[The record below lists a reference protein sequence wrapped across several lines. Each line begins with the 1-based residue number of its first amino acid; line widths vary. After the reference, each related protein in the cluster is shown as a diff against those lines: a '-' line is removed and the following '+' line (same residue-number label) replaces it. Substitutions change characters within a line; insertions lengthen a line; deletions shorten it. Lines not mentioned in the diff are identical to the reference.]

1 MPDLIITDIRKSHF
15 DSELH
20 HRHMS
25 QYLTSPATSG
35 IEGVMMLAA
44 GKDTKSLTNAWKKTN
59 EQELFNNLKID
70 YGFSQALA
78 RSLVQL
84 MHEHIETNYGNL
96 RGDSQVVY
104 HAVSMQEPPGKS
116 IDHLRLVPVALT
128 ISHPDDAAI
137 LSEQGVT
144 GLRKH
149 KLLRFANEAYDQ
161 GGLLIQEDLALLLT
175 TSIRTIQRDMQEMR
189 QQGIVVPTR
198 GEIQDIG
205 PTVSHKTKIIELY
218 LKGYEYTEI
227 EQRTRHTGESIKRYI
242 SGFSKVVLL
251 SNRGYSSIQI
261 RELTDSSEKV
271 IIEYLT
277 LYETFKEIGS
287 DRLSQI
293 TSSSVVEFD
302 SKRGGLGVSQ

>member
-1 MPDLIITDIRKSHF
+1 MED
-15 DSELH
+15 
-20 HRHMS
+20 
-25 QYLTSPATSG
+25 
-35 IEGVMMLAA
+35 VMMPSA
-44 GKDTKSLTNAWKKTN
+44 GTDTKSLTSAWKKAN

-84 MHEHIETNYGNL
+84 MHDHIETNYGNL
-96 RGDSQVVY
+96 RGDSQVIY
-104 HAVSMQEPPGKS
+104 HAVSIQEPPGKP
-116 IDHLRLVPVALT
+116 IDRLRLVPVTLT
-128 ISHPDDAAI
+128 TSDPDDAAV
-137 LSEQGVT
+137 LREKGVT

-149 KLLRFANEAYDQ
+149 KLLRLANEAYDQ

-227 EQRTRHTGESIKRYI
+227 EQRTRHTGEAIKRYI

-251 SNRGYSSIQI
+251 SNQGYSVIQI
-261 RELTDSSEKV
+261 RELTNSSEKV
-271 IIEYLT
+271 ITEYLA
-277 LYETFKEIGS
+277 LYEAYKEIGS
-287 DRLSQI
+287 DRLTQI
-293 TSSSVVEFD
+293 TSSLAEKID
-302 SKRGGLGVSQ
+302 SKKGGLEGSQ

>member
-1 MPDLIITDIRKSHF
+1 MMP
-15 DSELH
+15 
-20 HRHMS
+20 
-25 QYLTSPATSG
+25 
-35 IEGVMMLAA
+35 AA
-44 GKDTKSLTNAWKKTN
+44 GIDSKSLANAWKKTN
-59 EQELFNNLKID
+59 EQELFNTLKID
-70 YGFSQALA
+70 YGFSQALS

-84 MHEHIETNYGNL
+84 MHDHIETNYGNL
-96 RGDSQVVY
+96 RGDSQVIY
-104 HAVSMQEPPGKS
+104 HAVSAEEPPGKS
-116 IDHLRLVPVALT
+116 IDQLRLVPVTLT

-137 LSEQGVT
+137 LREQGVT

-175 TSIRTIQRDMQEMR
+175 TSIRTIQRDMREMR

-205 PTVSHKTKIIELY
+205 PTVSHKTKIVELY

-227 EQRTRHTGESIKRYI
+227 ERITRHTGEAIKRYI

-251 SNRGYSSIQI
+251 SNQGYSVIQI
-261 RELTDSSEKV
+261 RELTSSSEKV
-271 IIEYLT
+271 ITEYLA
-277 LYETFKEIGS
+277 LRETYNEIGS

-293 TSSSVVEFD
+293 ASSSVEKLN
-302 SKRGGLGVSQ
+302 SKKRGLEVSR

>member
-1 MPDLIITDIRKSHF
+1 MMPS
-15 DSELH
+15 
-20 HRHMS
+20 
-25 QYLTSPATSG
+25 
-35 IEGVMMLAA
+35 A
-44 GKDTKSLTNAWKKTN
+44 GTDTKSLTSAWKKTN

-84 MHEHIETNYGNL
+84 MHDHIETNYGNL
-96 RGDSQVVY
+96 RGDSQVIY
-104 HAVSMQEPPGKS
+104 HAVSIQEPPGKP
-116 IDHLRLVPVALT
+116 IDRLRLVPVTLT
-128 ISHPDDAAI
+128 TSDPDDAVV
-137 LSEQGVT
+137 LRERGVT

-149 KLLRFANEAYDQ
+149 KLLRLANEAYDQ

-227 EQRTRHTGESIKRYI
+227 EQRTRHTGEAIKRYI

-251 SNRGYSSIQI
+251 SNQGYSVIQI
-261 RELTDSSEKV
+261 RELTNSSEKV
-271 IIEYLT
+271 ITEYLA
-277 LYETFKEIGS
+277 LYEAYKEIGS
-287 DRLSQI
+287 DRLTQI
-293 TSSSVVEFD
+293 TSSLAEKID
-302 SKRGGLGVSQ
+302 SKKGGLEGSQ

>member
-1 MPDLIITDIRKSHF
+1 MED
-15 DSELH
+15 
-20 HRHMS
+20 
-25 QYLTSPATSG
+25 
-35 IEGVMMLAA
+35 VMTPAA
-44 GKDTKSLTNAWKKTN
+44 GTDTKSLTNAWKKTN
-59 EQELFNNLKID
+59 EQELFNNLKMD

-84 MHEHIETNYGNL
+84 MHDHIETNYGNL
-96 RGDSQVVY
+96 RGDSQVIY
-104 HAVSMQEPPGKS
+104 HAVSVQEPPGKS
-116 IDHLRLVPVALT
+116 IDHLRLVPVTLT
-128 ISHPDDAAI
+128 TSDPEDATI
-137 LSEQGVT
+137 LRERGVT

-149 KLLRFANEAYDQ
+149 KLLRLVNEAYDQ

-227 EQRTRHTGESIKRYI
+227 EQRTRHTGEAIKRYVT
-242 SGFSKVVLL
+242 GFSKVVLL
-251 SNRGYSSIQI
+251 SNQGYSIIQI
-261 RELTDSSEKV
+261 RELTNSSEKV
-271 IIEYLT
+271 ITEYLA
-277 LYETFKEIGS
+277 LYETYREIGS

-293 TSSSVVEFD
+293 ISSQVEKRN
-302 SKRGGLGVSQ
+302 SKKGGQEESQ

>member
-1 MPDLIITDIRKSHF
+1 MED
-15 DSELH
+15 
-20 HRHMS
+20 
-25 QYLTSPATSG
+25 
-35 IEGVMMLAA
+35 VMMPSA
-44 GKDTKSLTNAWKKTN
+44 GTDTKSLTSAWKKAN

-84 MHEHIETNYGNL
+84 MHDHIETNYGNL
-96 RGDSQVVY
+96 RGDSQVIY
-104 HAVSMQEPPGKS
+104 HAVSIQEPPGKP
-116 IDHLRLVPVALT
+116 IDRLRLVPVTLT
-128 ISHPDDAAI
+128 TSDPDDAVV
-137 LSEQGVT
+137 LRERGVT

-149 KLLRFANEAYDQ
+149 KLLRLANEAYDQ

-227 EQRTRHTGESIKRYI
+227 EQRTRHTGEAIKRYI

-251 SNRGYSSIQI
+251 SNQGYSVIQI
-261 RELTDSSEKV
+261 RELTNSSEKV
-271 IIEYLT
+271 ITEYLA
-277 LYETFKEIGS
+277 LYEAYKEIGS
-287 DRLSQI
+287 DRLTQI
-293 TSSSVVEFD
+293 TSSLAEKID
-302 SKRGGLGVSQ
+302 SKKGGLEGSQ

>member
-1 MPDLIITDIRKSHF
+1 MEDVTMP
-15 DSELH
+15 
-20 HRHMS
+20 
-25 QYLTSPATSG
+25 
-35 IEGVMMLAA
+35 AA
-44 GKDTKSLTNAWKKTN
+44 GTDTKSLISAWKKTN
-59 EQELFNNLKID
+59 EQELFNNLKTD

-84 MHEHIETNYGNL
+84 MHDHIETNYSNL
-96 RGDSQVVY
+96 RGDSQVIY
-104 HAVSMQEPPGKS
+104 HAVSAQEPPGKS

-128 ISHPDDAAI
+128 ISHPDDALI
-137 LSEQGVT
+137 LKEQGVP

-175 TSIRTIQRDMQEMR
+175 TSVRTIQRDMREMR

-205 PTVSHKTKIIELY
+205 PTVSHKTKIVELY

-251 SNRGYSSIQI
+251 SNQGYSVIQI
-261 RELTDSSEKV
+261 RELTSSSEKV
-271 IIEYLT
+271 ITEYLA
-277 LYETFKEIGS
+277 LYETYKEIGS

-293 TSSSVVEFD
+293 SSLSVEKLD
-302 SKRGGLGVSQ
+302 LKKRGLEGSQ

>member
-1 MPDLIITDIRKSHF
+1 MMPS
-15 DSELH
+15 
-20 HRHMS
+20 
-25 QYLTSPATSG
+25 
-35 IEGVMMLAA
+35 A
-44 GKDTKSLTNAWKKTN
+44 GTDTKSLTSAWKKTN

-84 MHEHIETNYGNL
+84 MHDHIETNYGNL
-96 RGDSQVVY
+96 RGDSQVIY
-104 HAVSMQEPPGKS
+104 HAVSIQEPPGKP
-116 IDHLRLVPVALT
+116 IDRLRLVPVTLT
-128 ISHPDDAAI
+128 TSDPDDSAV
-137 LSEQGVT
+137 LREKGVT

-149 KLLRFANEAYDQ
+149 KLLRLANEAYDQ

-227 EQRTRHTGESIKRYI
+227 EQRTRHTGEAIKRYI

-251 SNRGYSSIQI
+251 SNQGYSVIQI
-261 RELTDSSEKV
+261 RELTNFSEKV
-271 IIEYLT
+271 ITEYLA
-277 LYETFKEIGS
+277 LYEAYKEIGS
-287 DRLSQI
+287 DRLTQI
-293 TSSSVVEFD
+293 ASSLAEKID
-302 SKRGGLGVSQ
+302 SKKGGLEGSQ

>member
-1 MPDLIITDIRKSHF
+1 MMPS
-15 DSELH
+15 
-20 HRHMS
+20 
-25 QYLTSPATSG
+25 
-35 IEGVMMLAA
+35 A
-44 GKDTKSLTNAWKKTN
+44 GTDTKSLINAWKKTN
-59 EQELFNNLKID
+59 EQELFNTLKID

-96 RGDSQVVY
+96 RGDSQIIY
-104 HAVSMQEPPGKS
+104 HAVSIHEPPGKP
-116 IDHLRLVPVALT
+116 IDRLRLVPVALT
-128 ISHPDDAAI
+128 MSHPEDAAI
-137 LSEQGVT
+137 LREQGVP

-175 TSIRTIQRDMQEMR
+175 TSIRTIQRDMREMR

-205 PTVSHKTKIIELY
+205 PTVSHKTKILELY

-227 EQRTRHTGESIKRYI
+227 EQRTRHTGEAIKRYI

-251 SNRGYSSIQI
+251 SNQGYSIIQI
-261 RELTDSSEKV
+261 RELTNSSEKV
-271 IIEYLT
+271 ITEYLS
-277 LYETFKEIGS
+277 LYEAYKEIGS

-293 TSSSVVEFD
+293 TSSPIETSD
-302 SKRGGLGVSQ
+302 SKKRGMEGSQ

>member
-1 MPDLIITDIRKSHF
+1 MPQDLIS
-15 DSELH
+15 SAA
-20 HRHMS
+20 
-25 QYLTSPATSG
+25 YG
-35 IEGVMMLAA
+35 ILGVIMPVA
-44 GKDTKSLTNAWKKTN
+44 GTDTKSLISAWKKTN
-59 EQELFNNLKID
+59 EQELFNNLKVD

-84 MHEHIETNYGNL
+84 MHEHIENSYGNL
-96 RGDSQVVY
+96 REDFQIVY
-104 HAVSMQEPPGKS
+104 HAVSAKEGPGKS
-116 IDHLRLVPVALT
+116 LDRLRLVPVTLT
-128 ISHPDDAAI
+128 ISHPDDAAV
-137 LSEQGVT
+137 LKERGVP

-175 TSIRTIQRDMQEMR
+175 TCVRTIQRDMQEMR

-251 SNRGYSSIQI
+251 SDQGYSVTQI
-261 RELTDSSEKV
+261 RELTNSSEKV
-271 IIEYLT
+271 VAEYLE
-277 LYETFKEIGS
+277 LYNTHKEIGS
-287 DRLSQI
+287 DRLTQI
-293 TSSSVVEFD
+293 TSVSIEKLD
-302 SKRGGLGVSQ
+302 SKKGGLGVRR

>member
-1 MPDLIITDIRKSHF
+1 MPQH
-15 DSELH
+15 
-20 HRHMS
+20 
-25 QYLTSPATSG
+25 LTSRSLYG
-35 IEGVMMLAA
+35 IEGVLMPAA
-44 GKDTKSLTNAWKKTN
+44 GIDSKSLTNAWRKTN
-59 EQELFNNLKID
+59 EQELFNQLKTD
-70 YGFSQALA
+70 YGFSQALS

-84 MHEHIETNYGNL
+84 MHDHIETNYDNL
-96 RGDSQVVY
+96 REDSQVIY
-104 HAVSMQEPPGKS
+104 HAVSAQEPPGKL
-116 IDHLRLVPVALT
+116 IDQLRLVPVTLT

-137 LSEQGVT
+137 LREQGVS

-149 KLLRFANEAYDQ
+149 KLLRFADEAYDQ

-205 PTVSHKTKIIELY
+205 PTVSHKTKIVELY

-227 EQRTRHTGESIKRYI
+227 ERKTRHTGEAIKRYI

-251 SNRGYSSIQI
+251 SDQGYSVIQI
-261 RELTDSSEKV
+261 RELTSSSEKV
-271 IIEYLT
+271 ITEYLA
-277 LYETFKEIGS
+277 LYETYKEIGS

-293 TSSSVVEFD
+293 ASSSAEKLN
-302 SKRGGLGVSQ
+302 SKKKGREVHR